1 MVTVGSILSGTFGF
15 VRDNVRAILVWSGLF
30 FLLSLALMTIMRPFY
45 AGQLAAMQAGTAA
58 PPNFGPLLLMIVLL
72 LVVMTVV
79 WAAVFRAVLFPE
91 QSRLAYLRLGMDE
104 LRLLGCV
111 LVLLIA
117 FYLLM
122 LVSGIVLA
130 ILGAAI
136 MGVGGAAGGVAAV
149 GLAAVVL
156 SLWLGTR
163 FSLAGP
169 LTILERKI
177 IIGRSWRMTRG
188 NFWRLLGAYLVII
201 VLLVVVYGGLSLLR
215 TPGLAT
221 MFHPSSLEA
230 QQQLIAAQAG
240 AFSFSLKNIVIAIA
254 TSIVGGFALAL
265 HAGVTAVAT
274 AQLVDRRGE
283 QHLSEVFE

>member
-15 VRDNVRAILVWSGLF
+15 VRDNIRAILVWSGLF
-30 FLLSLALMTIMRPFY
+30 FLLSLGLMLIMQPFY
-45 AGQLAAMQAGTAA
+45 AAQLATMQAGAVA
-58 PPNFGPLLLMIVLL
+58 PPQFGPLLLMMVLL

-91 QSRLAYLRLGMDE
+91 QSRFAYLRLGMDE

-130 ILGAAI
+130 ILGAAV
-136 MGVGGAAGGVAAV
+136 MGVGGAAGGVVAV
-149 GLAAVVL
+149 ALAALVL

-188 NFWRLLGAYLVII
+188 NFWRLLGAYLVVL
-201 VLLVVVYGGLSLLR
+201 VLLAIVYGALSLLR
-215 TPGLAT
+215 NPGFAT
-221 MFHPSSLEA
+221 MMRPASLEA
-230 QQQLIAAQAG
+230 QQQLVAAQAQ
-240 AFSFSLKNIVIAIA
+240 AFSFSLKNIVIAVV
-254 TSIVGGFALAL
+254 TSVIGGFALAL

>member
-15 VRDNVRAILVWSGLF
+15 VRDNIRAILVWSGLF
-30 FLLSLALMTIMRPFY
+30 FLLGLAMMLIMQPFY
-45 AGQLAAMQAGTAA
+45 AAQLATMQAGAVA
-58 PPNFGPLLLMIVLL
+58 PPQFAPLLLMMVLL

-91 QSRLAYLRLGMDE
+91 QSRFAYLRLGMDE

-122 LVSGIVLA
+122 LVSGIVLV
-130 ILGAAI
+130 ILGAAV
-136 MGVGGAAGGVAAV
+136 MGMGGAASGVITIA
-149 GLAAVVL
+149 LAALVL

-188 NFWRLLGAYLVII
+188 NFWRLLGAYLAIL
-201 VLLVVVYGGLSLLR
+201 VLLAIVYGTLSLLR
-215 TPGLAT
+215 NPGLAT
-221 MFHPSSLEA
+221 MMRPASLEA
-230 QQQLIAAQAG
+230 QQQLVAAQAQ
-240 AFSFSLKNIVIAIA
+240 ALSFSLKNIVVAVV
-254 TSIVGGFALAL
+254 TSVIGGFAVAL

-283 QHLSEVFE
+283 QRLSEVFE

>member
-117 FYLLM
+117 FYLLL
-122 LVSGIVLA
+122 LVSGIVMA

-215 TPGLAT
+215 TPSLAT
-221 MFHPSSLEA
+221 MFQPSSLEA
-230 QQQLIAAQAG
+230 QQQLVAAQAE